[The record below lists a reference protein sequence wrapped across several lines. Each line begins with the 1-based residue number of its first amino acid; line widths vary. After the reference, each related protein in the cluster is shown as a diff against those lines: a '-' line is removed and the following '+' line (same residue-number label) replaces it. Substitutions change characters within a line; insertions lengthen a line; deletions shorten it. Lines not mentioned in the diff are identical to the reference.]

1 MSVFLDAM
9 QTNDTRTTNGM
20 AAHSTSG
27 SSVLDF
33 FSKSGALRAG
43 KKLNEGLTLFK
54 RAYQED
60 PLLALKAL
68 FYARDI
74 RGGQG
79 ERQLFRDCLSWLA
92 TTQPH
97 TVVAN
102 LGNIAK
108 FGRWDDLKALTNT
121 DTQAMAVN
129 AWARAIHQGD
139 GLASKW
145 MPRKGPW
152 FAWVRK
158 DLGMKCGEFR
168 RLVASQTKV
177 VETHMCNN
185 DWTEINYSHVP
196 SVANTKYLKAFH
208 RHDGVRYRE
217 FIAKAVK
224 GEVKINSSALYP
236 ADIVKLCGG
245 QAMYGLAS
253 QNPTADA
260 LWKQLPD
267 WIGGS
272 GQKILGMI
280 DVSGSMHGEPM
291 AVAVSLGLYV
301 SERLT
306 GPFKDVILT
315 FSAIP
320 QFHKVIGTTLAER
333 INNLSKAKWDMNTN
347 LEKALKVMLQK
358 AIDGNVPADEMP
370 TTLLIISDMQFDA
383 CVAKPSQNALQMA
396 RQAYER
402 SGYQM
407 PKVVFWNV
415 NASKNQPAKQNQ
427 IGVALVSGYSPSIMK
442 SILEMKPQA
451 TPKDLMLETLNA
463 ERYASV
469 VLPQ

>member
-1 MSVFLDAM
+1 MATAFLDAM
-9 QTNDTRTTNGM
+9 QTNDTKTANGM
-20 AAHSTSG
+20 KAHSTSG
-27 SSVLDF
+27 SSVLEF

-54 RAYQED
+54 RAYSED
-60 PLLALKAL
+60 PLLAMKAL

-79 ERQLFRDCLSWLA
+79 ERQLVKDCLGWLA
-92 TTQPH
+92 GEAPN
-97 TVVAN
+97 VVAS
-102 LGNIAK
+102 NIPNVAK

-121 DTQAMAVN
+121 DVQGVAIAVWAN
-129 AWARAIHQGD
+129 ALRAGD
-139 GLASKW
+139 GLAAKW

-168 RLVASQTKV
+168 RYIASMTKV
-177 VETHMCNN
+177 VETQMCNKE
-185 DWTEINYSHVP
+185 WEAINYSHVP

-208 RHDGVRYRE
+208 RNDGPRYRE
-217 FIAKAVK
+217 FITKAVK
-224 GEVKINSSALYP
+224 GEVKINSGTLYP
-236 ADIVKLCGG
+236 SDIVR
-245 QAMYGLAS
+245 MTTPYGTMAS

-272 GQKILGMI
+272 GQQILAMV
-280 DVSGSMHGEPM
+280 DTSGSMNGEPM
-291 AVAVSLGLYV
+291 LVAVSLGMYV

-315 FSAIP
+315 FSESP
-320 QFHKVIGTTLAER
+320 QFHKVEGKTVAER
-333 INNLSKAKWDMNTN
+333 VNSLSRAHWAMNTN
-347 LEKALKVMLQK
+347 LEKAFKVMLQRAVDNK
-358 AIDGNVPADEMP
+358 LAPEHMP
-370 TTLLIISDMQFDA
+370 TTLLIISDMQFDQ
-383 CVAKPSQNALQMA
+383 CVHAPNQNAVQMA
-396 RQAYER
+396 KDAYER
-402 SGYQM
+402 SGYQF

-415 NASKNQPAKQNQ
+415 NASKNQPAKKDTV
-427 IGVALVSGYSPSIMK
+427 GTALVSGYSPSIMK

-451 TPKDLMLETLNA
+451 TPMDLMLETLNG

-469 VLPQ
+469 IL

>member
-1 MSVFLDAM
+1 MATAFIDAM
-9 QTNDTRTTNGM
+9 QTNDTRTANGM
-20 AAHSTSG
+20 IAHSTTG
-27 SSVLDF
+27 SNVLEF

-43 KKLNEGLTLFK
+43 KKLNEGITLFK

-60 PLLALKAL
+60 PLLAMKAL

-79 ERQLFRDCLSWLA
+79 ERQLVKDCLGWLA
-92 TTQPH
+92 SEHPH
-97 TVVAN
+97 VVINN
-102 LGNIAK
+102 LENIPK
-108 FGRWDDLKALTNT
+108 FGRWDDLKTLTNT
-121 DTQAMAVN
+121 DVQAMAVS
-129 AWARAIHQGD
+129 AWARALHQGD
-139 GLASKW
+139 GLAAKW

-168 RLVASQTKV
+168 RYIASMTKV
-177 VETHMCNN
+177 VETQMCQKE
-185 DWTEINYSHVP
+185 WGAINYSHVP

-208 RHDGVRYRE
+208 RNDGIRYRE

-224 GEVKINSSALYP
+224 GEVKINSGALYP
-236 ADIVKLCGG
+236 ADIVKLCGR
-245 QAMYGLAS
+245 QALYGLAT

-267 WIGGS
+267 WINGS
-272 GQKILGMI
+272 EQRILGMI

-306 GPFKDVILT
+306 GAFTDVILT
-315 FSAIP
+315 FSGKP
-320 QFHKVIGTTLAER
+320 EFHKVQGKTLADR
-333 INNLSKAKWDMNTN
+333 INNLSRVAWDMNTN
-347 LEKALKVMLQK
+347 LELAFKTMLKRAVD
-358 AIDGNVPADEMP
+358 AGVPAHEMP
-370 TTLLIISDMQFDA
+370 TTLLIISDMQFDQ
-383 CVAKPSQNALQMA
+383 CVQSPSASALTMA

-402 SGYQM
+402 SGYEF

-415 NASKNQPAKQNQ
+415 NASKSQPAKKNTA
-427 IGVALVSGYSPSIMK
+427 GVALVSGYSPSIMK

-451 TPKDLMLETLNA
+451 TPMDLMLETLNG
-463 ERYASV
+463 ERYQTV
-469 VLPQ
+469 IL